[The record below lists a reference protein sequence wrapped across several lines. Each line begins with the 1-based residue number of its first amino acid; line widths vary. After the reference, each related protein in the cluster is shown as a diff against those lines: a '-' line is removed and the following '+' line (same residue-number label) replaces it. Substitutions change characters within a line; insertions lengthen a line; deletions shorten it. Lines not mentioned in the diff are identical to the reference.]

1 MVAPARYGE
10 RFGAEALPHGWA
22 TARFRGSNG
31 PSFMNGA
38 GSVTLEDQRYMNF
51 NIYFRLASYSTIAA
65 AALALLVAGGIGLWL
80 AAAFAIVTLVAWKL
94 EATRWQLSE
103 RAALIIILVALP
115 LFYLDWRFL
124 HFYVGVSAGGGS
136 RVGGSEVT
144 LLAHLILFLSAVKL
158 LQRKGDRDWFFLYL
172 ISFFEVLLAAGLSAS
187 PAFLATL
194 VIYLLCT
201 LTTIVA
207 FEIQKAGRKVAATQT
222 RLLVPPDSTLFRRFP
237 MRLWRRRYLET
248 RRLPFVSL
256 GLLFLIVVLALP
268 FFLIAPRTASSALK
282 RGGSGVSGVIG
293 FSDNVTLGEIGQLK
307 RNDEIVM
314 HVKIEAGSVAPAA
327 GLRWRGVALDQFTG
341 RGWIKSVD
349 ARRFEDKTDDRGF
362 FKLGTTEDVLRLT
375 SQTFFLEPID
385 TPVLFGASRIVAVQG
400 RLPFVRIDSEGSIQT
415 RPHDQERVV
424 YKVYSDTATP
434 EAAILRS
441 DPLKY
446 PDPATRYLHYPA
458 SLDPRI
464 GALAKDVI
472 TRAGT
477 RSGYDEAQAIES
489 YLRDNYQYSLDLK
502 AGGPDPLSD
511 FLFRV
516 RSGHCEYFSTA
527 MAVMLRTRGI
537 ASRVV
542 NGFLPGEYNEASG
555 AYTVRQSDAHS
566 WVEVYFPQTN
576 SWVTFDPTP
585 PAGRTSRVRTGL
597 AAQLSKYSEALE
609 LMWFQY
615 VVGYDK
621 QEQRSL
627 ATSLRKDLLEWR
639 QGSSN
644 ALDRARGALPAL
656 LQPVLIS
663 IAGIGALVIFVLVA
677 RRIRNFGWRRGLK
690 VWQTGTEP
698 EGFRVDFYERL
709 IRLLE
714 RQGLERAPN
723 QTPLEFSASVN
734 LTEARAITN
743 AYNRVR
749 FGAEQLS
756 ASERKQIEQLLMQLE
771 RNRGGH

>member
-1 MVAPARYGE
+1 
-10 RFGAEALPHGWA
+10 
-22 TARFRGSNG
+22 
-31 PSFMNGA
+31 
-38 GSVTLEDQRYMNF
+38 MNF
-51 NIYFRLASYSTIAA
+51 NTYFRFASYATIAA
-65 AALALLVAGGIGLWL
+65 AALALFVAGGTGLWL
-80 AAAFAIVTLVAWKL
+80 AAAFGAVMIVAWKL
-94 EATRWQLSE
+94 EGARWQFSE
-103 RAALIIILVALP
+103 RAALIIILVSLP
-115 LFYLDWRFL
+115 LFYLDWRLLPVILDIQFL
-124 HFYVGVSAGGGS
+124 EGGAASRGS
-136 RVGGSEVT
+136 VEVT
-144 LLAHLILFLSAVKL
+144 LLAHLILFLAAVKL
-158 LQRKGDRDWFFLYL
+158 LQHKGDRDWFFLYL

-187 PAFLATL
+187 PVFLATL
-194 VIYLLCT
+194 VLYLLSA

-207 FEIQKAGRKVAATQT
+207 FEIQKARRKVATTQT
-222 RLLVPPDSTLFRRFP
+222 RLLVPPDSILFRKLP
-237 MRLWRRRYLET
+237 MRRWRRRYLET
-248 RRLPFVSL
+248 RRLPFVSV
-256 GLLFLIVVLALP
+256 GLLLLIVVLALP

-314 HVKIEAGSVAPAA
+314 HVRVEEGIVSPLG

-341 RGWIKSVD
+341 RGWIKSVE

-362 FKLGTTEDVLRLT
+362 FKLGTTEDVTRLT
-375 SQTFFLEPID
+375 SQTFFIEPID
-385 TPVLFGASRIVAVQG
+385 TPVLFAAPRIVAVQG
-400 RLPFVRIDSEGSIQT
+400 RLPFLRVDSEGSIQT
-415 RPHDQERVV
+415 RPHEQDKVV
-424 YKVYSDTATP
+424 YKAYSDTAAP
-434 EAAILRS
+434 AVAVLRS
-441 DPLKY
+441 DPLEY
-446 PDPATRYLHYPA
+446 SAPAMRYLHLPRN
-458 SLDPRI
+458 LDPRI
-464 GALAKDVI
+464 AELAKDLAA
-472 TRAGT
+472 RSGAH
-477 RSGYDEAQAIES
+477 SGYDEALAIET
-489 YLRDNYQYSLDLK
+489 YLRDKYQYSLDLK
-502 AGGPDPLSD
+502 ASGPDPLSD
-511 FLFRV
+511 FLFHV
-516 RSGHCEYFSTA
+516 RSGHCEYFATA

-542 NGFLPGEYNEASG
+542 NGFLPGEFNEAAG

-566 WVEVYFPQTN
+566 WVEVYFPHTN
-576 SWVTFDPTP
+576 SWVTFEPTP
-585 PAGRTSRVRTGL
+585 PAGRAARVRTGL
-597 AAQLSKYSEALE
+597 AGALSKYSEALE

-627 ATSLRKDLLEWR
+627 ATSLRKELFELR
-639 QGSSN
+639 RNSLTSF
-644 ALDRARGALPAL
+644 DRARVALPFVIP
-656 LQPVLIS
+656 PVLI
-663 IAGIGALVIFVLVA
+663 GIVLLGALVIFVLVA

-771 RNRGGH
+771 RNRG